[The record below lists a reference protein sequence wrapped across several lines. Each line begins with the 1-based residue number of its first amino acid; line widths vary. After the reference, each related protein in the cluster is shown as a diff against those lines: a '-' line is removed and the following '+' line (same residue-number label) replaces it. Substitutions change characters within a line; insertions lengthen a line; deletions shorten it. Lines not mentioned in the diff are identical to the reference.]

1 MTEPGTEQIPRL
13 MVETSDTNMEFLEEV
28 LSMLET
34 QPGSMET
41 ATETGMGEKT
51 VRRRSSYR
59 SSSSRAGGGGG
70 LRSRRASSI
79 KTSDSLLHEFQVGA
93 QQKRVSFPKLL
104 RRGEYMFY
112 APETGALYG
121 TGLSSIR
128 HEGRDFAKLIETVK
142 WWWLDVTGASNEE
155 MQVLGQVFQIH
166 PLTLEDIMME
176 ESGEKCDVFSSYYF
190 VIYKTVLARTEG
202 TMAFDQLNLNMLVRK
217 SSILSFHQ
225 KPTNHVDRVLER
237 VQYLQDFLEVTP
249 DWINYALIDDV
260 TDLFEPLV
268 QEMRFEADAIDEL
281 VLVLTESEHSD
292 MLKRIANARRRL
304 TMVLRLLMGKEEVMK
319 TLIKRCEDLVAGDI
333 RLYLSDVQDHVQVML
348 KDLHL
353 FEKTTNRAH
362 SNYLAQISI
371 DLSELSNKANAM
383 MAKVT
388 LVAFILVP
396 MTLISGNFLSIFG
409 LIGRHIWHER
419 QGTRAR

>member
-1 MTEPGTEQIPRL
+1 
-13 MVETSDTNMEFLEEV
+13 
-28 LSMLET
+28 
-34 QPGSMET
+34 
-41 ATETGMGEKT
+41 
-51 VRRRSSYR
+51 
-59 SSSSRAGGGGG
+59 
-70 LRSRRASSI
+70 
-79 KTSDSLLHEFQVGA
+79 
-93 QQKRVSFPKLL
+93 
-104 RRGEYMFY
+104 MFY

-249 DWINYALIDDV
+249 
-260 TDLFEPLV
+260 
-268 QEMRFEADAIDEL
+268 
-281 VLVLTESEHSD
+281 
-292 MLKRIANARRRL
+292 
-304 TMVLRLLMGKEEVMK
+304 
-319 TLIKRCEDLVAGDI
+319 
-333 RLYLSDVQDHVQVML
+333 
-348 KDLHL
+348 
-353 FEKTTNRAH
+353 
-362 SNYLAQISI
+362 
-371 DLSELSNKANAM
+371 
-383 MAKVT
+383 
-388 LVAFILVP
+388 
-396 MTLISGNFLSIFG
+396 GNFCQVF
-409 LIGRHIWHER
+409 
-419 QGTRAR
+419 